1 MLNMTKDTEANTSL
15 WHVLETNVKTFNR
28 KTCQSVNAR
37 MDIYYINT
45 LIKLKLKH
53 GVSVLLSDA
62 MFYLNTLKLDR
73 LYLIEVSE
81 QNSIFRLGS
90 INNALQALRVKRRG
104 GYKYE
109 TYELY
114 WQGLANLA
122 PVISRTA
129 SSETT
134 DKCPLSSLP
143 FVGPLEVALA
153 HTLWEGEICSCWA
166 FAKCNL
172 P

>member
-1 MLNMTKDTEANTSL
+1 
-15 WHVLETNVKTFNR
+15 
-28 KTCQSVNAR
+28 

-114 WQGLANLA
+114 
-122 PVISRTA
+122 
-129 SSETT
+129 
-134 DKCPLSSLP
+134 
-143 FVGPLEVALA
+143 
-153 HTLWEGEICSCWA
+153 
-166 FAKCNL
+166 
-172 P
+172 